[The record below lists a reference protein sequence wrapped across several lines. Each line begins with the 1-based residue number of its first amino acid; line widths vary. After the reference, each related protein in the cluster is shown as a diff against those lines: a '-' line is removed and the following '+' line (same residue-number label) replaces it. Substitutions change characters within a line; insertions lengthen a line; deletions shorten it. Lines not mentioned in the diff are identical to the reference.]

1 MKRFFLLGLLI
12 STAAGA
18 ADVTADSLG
27 FASQGATSVTD
38 LFKGKISGVKV
49 SGVDGNINGLVDVT
63 VRGVNT
69 VRGREY
75 SQPLYVIDGIMLNTG
90 INANLDGFR
99 DMGPAG
105 YCAPTN
111 PLAFISPYDIEKI
124 EVLKN
129 ASATAAYGAKG
140 ASGVVLITTRH
151 DRSDGLNI
159 RWNSNVALN
168 IPGVKASGLAP
179 SVAHNH
185 YVSLSG
191 SFSKTLYYLS
201 AQYRNANGVVFGN
214 RSDYVTVTTGID
226 AVANDFMQ
234 FGMRAILS
242 MGKAFNTSGMANY
255 GYSSAMTT
263 IRGITDCESL
273 DAWRDG
279 YDDEIQDSRVAANVY
294 FNVKLAKGLVW
305 KNTLGIDF
313 HSYNRFL
320 WYGKSTAFGSQMGGV
335 TSVLGNTLFRDNF
348 KTSFEYGRYFGKH
361 RLDVAINGEQF
372 YLYRKYNGMEGST
385 FFSEAL
391 RERGLSISGAFG
403 NPQIYVLPMNQLSAG
418 ALLAYDYDRIVGA
431 KATFTA
437 SFTKELLDGPELF
450 PSAELYFD
458 AGRLFLDGKGAV
470 SGLRFDAGYGW
481 SGNTSYIPAEVS
493 ALVPAE
499 AAHFYKSLSQILSKE
514 WHASL
519 SAGFLADRLKIG
531 VTYFDRTSEDKVSL
545 LCFGRKPSEPNALW
559 EKDERKLVDA
569 RSSTIGNKGYELD
582 LSAAIMKRARFQ
594 WNASLNFAY
603 NANRM
608 VSVASEDI
616 LSDYTANVVGY
627 PTASLFGLNEETGVV
642 ELLGNPVPKFHGGL
656 STDFRIGDLYVDMLF
671 EGAAS
676 RSVLNLNRML
686 ADGVAYPSS
695 SYVEDAS
702 YLRLTRLS
710 LGYTIPLGLKFVK
723 SFDVKLSGGNLF
735 TLSRYSGW
743 NPDVS
748 GLDYGSYPYVRS
760 VILGISV
767 KF

>member
-1 MKRFFLLGLLI
+1 MKRFFLLGLLL

-18 ADVTADSLG
+18 ADVTVDSLG

-38 LFKGKISGVKV
+38 LFKGKISGVRV
-49 SGVDGNINGLVDVT
+49 SNVDGNINGLVDVS
-63 VRGVNT
+63 VRGVGT

-75 SQPLYVIDGIMLNTG
+75 SQPLYVIDGIILNTG
-90 INANLDGFR
+90 INANLDAFR

-105 YCAPTN
+105 YCSPTN

-129 ASATAAYGAKG
+129 ASATAVYGAKG
-140 ASGVVLITTRH
+140 AAGVVLITTKH
-151 DRSDGLNI
+151 DKSDGLNV

-168 IPGVKASGLAP
+168 IPGVKAPGLAP

-185 YVSLSG
+185 YVGLSG

-201 AQYRNANGVVFGN
+201 AQYRNANGVAFDN

-263 IRGITDCESL
+263 IRGITDCETL
-273 DAWRDG
+273 DAWKNE
-279 YDDEIQDSRVAANVY
+279 YDDEIQDSRVAASVY

-320 WYGKSTAFGSQMGGV
+320 WYGKNTAFGSESGGV
-335 TSVLGNTLFRDNF
+335 TSVLGNSLFRDNF

-391 RERGLSISGAFG
+391 RQRGLSISGAFG
-403 NPQIYVLPMNQLSAG
+403 NPQIHVLPMNQLSAG
-418 ALLAYDYDRIVGA
+418 ALLSYNYDKIVGA
-431 KATFTA
+431 EMTFTA
-437 SFTKELLDGPELF
+437 SFTKEILDRPEFF

-458 AGRLFLDGKGAV
+458 AGRLFLNGKGAV
-470 SGLRFDAGYGW
+470 SGLRLDAGYGW
-481 SGNTSYIPAEVS
+481 SGNTSYSPAGAS
-493 ALVPAE
+493 PLVPSE
-499 AAHFYKSLSQILSKE
+499 ASHFYKSLSQILTKE

-519 SAGFLADRLKIG
+519 SAGFFADRLKIE
-531 VTYFDRTSEDKVSL
+531 VTYFDRTSEDKLSL

-559 EKDERKLVDA
+559 EKDARKVVDA
-569 RSSTIGNKGYELD
+569 YASVIGNKGYEID
-582 LSAAIMKRARFQ
+582 LSAAIMRRTRFQ

-603 NANRM
+603 NANRIAK
-608 VSVASEDI
+608 VAAEDI
-616 LSDYTANVVGY
+616 LSDYTANVAGY
-627 PTASLFGLNEETGVV
+627 PVSSLYGLNEATGVV
-642 ELLGNPVPKFHGGL
+642 ELLGNPAPKFYGGL
-656 STDFRIGDLYVDMLF
+656 STDFRIGDIYIDALLD
-671 EGAAS
+671 GACS

-686 ADGVAYPSS
+686 ADGAAYPSS
-695 SYVEDAS
+695 AYVEDAS

-710 LGYTIPLGLKFVK
+710 IGYTIPLGLKFVK

-743 NPDVS
+743 NPDVD

-760 VILGISV
+760 VILGVSV